1 MTPEEEKAA
10 ANKQYIQELEKYA
23 DHLRKAKEYSV
34 QRIDLLIISI
44 SGAGV
49 YTCTEILKYIDG
61 SKLLSSYEKIIG
73 NPFEIAGTLFILTIV
88 LNFISQ
94 WSAYK
99 GSNLALE
106 ATKKD
111 IYYRKEE
118 TEEEEENIKIIA
130 KLEKIGKRLNEI
142 TKIMN
147 NASVILLITSLVIL
161 LCSFFHLF

>member
-1 MTPEEEKAA
+1 MTSEEKV
-10 ANKQYIQELEKYA
+10 KYIQDLEKYA
-23 DHLRKAKEYSV
+23 DHLRKAKEYSI

-61 SKLLSSYEKIIG
+61 NKVLSMYEGIIS
-73 NPFEIAGTLFILTIV
+73 NPFKVTGALFILTII

-94 WSAYK
+94 WSAYT
-99 GSNLALE
+99 GSNLILN

-111 IYYRKEE
+111 IHDLKADTKEYKDDIE
-118 TEEEEENIKIIA
+118 
-130 KLEKIGKRLNEI
+130 KLEKWGNKLNGV

-147 NASVILLITSLVIL
+147 NGSIILLLISLIML
-161 LCSFFHLF
+161 ICSFFHLF